1 MSKLLWKLNLTAL
14 SLLGVSLACALIVRS
29 GAKLTPTVLAE
40 ERKPSVLKLIETWP
54 TRTEPVTVRNIRV
67 GNERIRPASYNGRG
81 HPLGGTPFQG
91 DENWLGNVS
100 FTLRNRTSKVVTHL
114 IISVG
119 FPEVATRSAR
129 GVWVPIEWITK
140 HTASAS
146 PDDSDTPTEV
156 PFQFAPSSEFRVSLG
171 DYLSLLQ
178 QRLGESQ
185 PLSSI
190 NTVVI
195 SVYYVC
201 FEEGPLSWS
210 TSNGYCLEPDG
221 IRGGGCH
228 RMEDTFFPG
237 VLPSE
242 PSKFYH

>member
-1 MSKLLWKLNLTAL
+1 MSRLLLKLNLVSL
-14 SLLGVSLACALIVRS
+14 CLLGATLTSVILVRS
-29 GAKLTPTVLAE
+29 GANITTTVLAQDK
-40 ERKPSVLKLIETWP
+40 KPSATKLIETWP

-100 FTLRNRTSKVVTHL
+100 FTLRNRTSKVVTQL

-146 PDDSDTPTEV
+146 PDDSDASREV

-171 DYLSLLQ
+171 DYVGLLK
-178 QRLGESQ
+178 RGVGESQ
-185 PLSSI
+185 PISDI

-195 SVYYVC
+195 SVHYVR
-201 FEEGPLSWS
+201 FEDGHLNWS
-210 TSNGYCLEPDG
+210 SSNGYCSEPPG
-221 IRGGGCH
+221 TSYGACYPS
-228 RMEDTFFPG
+228 TYFPG
-237 VLPSE
+237 VLPPDQSR
-242 PSKFYH
+242 FDY